1 MITFEPLWET
11 LQEKN
16 ISQYTLIKKLVNGHP
31 LSTDI
36 LINSVFDGYYLTIN
50 FEKFNP
56 SDKDFIPQIRKIRF
70 EWLDHSDWHS
80 QNASSGQILI

>member
-50 FEKFNP
+50 FENTLCCTLSP
-56 SDKDFIPQIRKIRF
+56 SFCENISR
-70 EWLDHSDWHS
+70 
-80 QNASSGQILI
+80 